1 MACELTPCGSVHFS
15 GNVPGGLQT
24 APDGAQVYAAGT
36 AIVVQREGKPD
47 TVLQGSDG
55 KVRQREAGVWCCNIS
70 PQGWLLTVIP
80 RSRAGH
86 CMPCR
91 GAVRQP
97 PGHGTEIC
105 GRLVRRH
112 CHVGLGHWRA
122 AAPLLP
128 AQGAL
133 SCGAERAVP
142 ALEPAPDAQPVKQA
156 AVQGLA
162 FSACGAFLASFGS
175 RLRCHNS
182 QRSLGAVPLTVQL
195 NAVARLCCA
204 QAAQMITR
212 WCGLFL
218 RRSQPCW
225 QH

>member
-1 MACELTPCGSVHFS
+1 MLPEPQLSCRGKASQTPCCRVA
-15 GNVPGGLQT
+15 T
-24 APDGAQVYAAGT
+24 ARYAS
-36 AIVVQREGKPD
+36 RR
-47 TVLQGSDG
+47 QGC
-55 KVRQREAGVWCCNIS
+55 GVCILS
-70 PQGWLLTVIP
+70 PQGWLLMVTP

-112 CHVGLGHWRA
+112 CHVGLGDRRA

-142 ALEPAPDAQPVKQA
+142 ALKPAPDAQPVKQA

-162 FSACGAFLASFGS
+162 FSACGTFLASFGE

-182 QRSLGAVPLTVQL
+182 QRSLGAVPLKVQL
-195 NAVARLCCA
+195 IAVTHPRNA
-204 QAAQMITR
+204 QAVQMITR
-212 WCGLFL
+212 WCGLFP